1 MADITAIKDQIKT
14 IPPKKRIMF
23 LVLIAVVTSS
33 LILFFTWIQK
43 ADYQILYSHLSEED
57 AGLIIQKL
65 REQKIPYRVS
75 AGIVM
80 VPSDKVYDVRLQL
93 AGQGLPQGGGVG
105 FELFDKTSFTMTDFV
120 QKLNY
125 RRALQGELA
134 RTIRSLSEIQQ
145 CRVHLAVPEK
155 SMFINDDQRPKASV
169 LVQLKQ
175 GRVLSQGQVQG
186 IVHLVSSSVE
196 GLDPKDVVVVDS
208 RGEMLTSAVEG
219 SLGITSGQRE
229 YQQNIEK
236 DLESRIVGILEPVVG
251 KSKVR
256 AKVSAD
262 IDFTK
267 VEKTEERFDPDS
279 QVARSEQKIM
289 EKSVNGNRGGVP
301 GVSSNLPGKPATPT
315 ASAQAQSEKKSETI
329 NYEISKITSHVINSS
344 GDIKRQ
350 SAVVLVDG
358 MYAAAKQGSQEKKYT
373 PRTAEEITQFEDMVK
388 KAVGF
393 RADRG
398 DEVRVVNMPFEES
411 SQEDLSEPKREVLT
425 VVIPFLKYLI
435 PILALGLVFFFVVRP
450 LMKAITSTPL
460 IQRPA
465 MTLPQRVAEI
475 EKTMEI
481 TGKPNV
487 DNLIEWTKKNPQ
499 DATNLIRNWMGE
511 R

>member
-1 MADITAIKDQIKT
+1 
-14 IPPKKRIMF
+14 
-23 LVLIAVVTSS
+23 
-33 LILFFTWIQK
+33 
-43 ADYQILYSHLSEED
+43 
-57 AGLIIQKL
+57 
-65 REQKIPYRVS
+65 
-75 AGIVM
+75 
-80 VPSDKVYDVRLQL
+80 
-93 AGQGLPQGGGVG
+93 
-105 FELFDKTSFTMTDFV
+105 
-120 QKLNY
+120 
-125 RRALQGELA
+125 
-134 RTIRSLSEIQQ
+134 
-145 CRVHLAVPEK
+145 
-155 SMFINDDQRPKASV
+155 
-169 LVQLKQ
+169 
-175 GRVLSQGQVQG
+175 
-186 IVHLVSSSVE
+186 
-196 GLDPKDVVVVDS
+196 
-208 RGEMLTSAVEG
+208 MLTSAVEG
-219 SLGITSGQRE
+219 PLGITSGQRE